1 MKKQTVNS
9 FLSLQLSP
17 LAPTISNQ
25 VFLDCFFQTSLGYH
39 EPNFY
44 TNDSKNMFSAAIF
57 PPLTMFLKILLYQ
70 QEESILM
77 PHPYHKTWPRVNTP
91 YRVVKWMRAIDF
103 AGAQNSMVQIN
114 HHFYKRSL
122 VDGIQL
128 VFDFLLLLRMLQK
141 TRLSVC
147 HFTHPLMHL

>member
-57 PPLTMFLKILLYQ
+57 SPTYYVLKDPSVSAGREYPHAPSLPQNLAQ
-70 QEESILM
+70 GKHSIQ
-77 PHPYHKTWPRVNTP
+77 
-91 YRVVKWMRAIDF
+91 
-103 AGAQNSMVQIN
+103 G
-114 HHFYKRSL
+114 
-122 VDGIQL
+122 G
-128 VFDFLLLLRMLQK
+128 
-141 TRLSVC
+141 
-147 HFTHPLMHL
+147 